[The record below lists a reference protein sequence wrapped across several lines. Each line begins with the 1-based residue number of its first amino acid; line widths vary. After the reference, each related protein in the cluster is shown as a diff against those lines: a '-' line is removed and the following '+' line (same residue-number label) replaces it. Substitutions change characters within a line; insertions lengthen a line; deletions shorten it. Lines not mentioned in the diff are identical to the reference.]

1 MSEFFSH
8 FHFIRPWMLLAA
20 LPAIGLSWALLR
32 HQQKAVQWQ
41 SFIAPHLL
49 NYLVD
54 GQAQQVKRL
63 PLLALLA
70 MWILASLALAGPAWK
85 KLPQPVHKEVGALV
99 IIWDLS
105 PSMKATDLKPSRVVR
120 SRLKLFDLLKA
131 RKQGV
136 TALISYSGEAHIVT
150 PLTDD
155 TDTISSLITGL
166 HPDIMPVTGSNTEM
180 ALETAIQLLSDGGVQ
195 RGDILFVTDGI
206 ADEALPELSKLAQN
220 SGHRITVWGIGT
232 ADGAPIPGKNGGFIK
247 NRAGDIIIAQL
258 DEPQLS
264 DAAAAMGGVYVPFT
278 NNDFDLNSFQNFSG
292 QSLTQLQQQS
302 ERTFDKWYEHGP
314 HLLLLIL
321 PFAAFAFRRGWLLT
335 LSCLGLFMHTEPS
348 QALEWQDLWLNQDQ
362 QAYKKLQN
370 GDAASAAE
378 AFNNPQWKGIADY
391 KNQNYEAAL
400 ENFSQQEN
408 AQDLFNQGNALA
420 HLDNYE
426 QAKAAYQRALELEPD
441 FQEAKDNLDIVKQLE
456 QLQQQQQNQ
465 DDSQQGQQDQQNQD
479 NASQQGQQNQQ
490 NQQSDGSQND
500 SQQSDAAQ
508 NEQQQNADN
517 SDSQNAQQHGEQDG
531 ENQQAS
537 EQNKQQLND
546 EQREALEQQYG
557 QQGEQ
562 AENEAEQEAQQAQQ
576 EQPDDTPPENAE
588 QQAQL
593 AKQQA
598 DAEQSQQEANQK
610 MAQAM
615 QNAQPRSEEDQA
627 LEQWLRKVPDD
638 PSGLLRNKFK
648 YESRERQLKLRNQT
662 RRPPGTAEPRL

>member
-1 MSEFFSH
+1 MP
-8 FHFIRPWMLLAA
+8 R
-20 LPAIGLSWALLR
+20 
-32 HQQKAVQWQ
+32 
-41 SFIAPHLL
+41 
-49 NYLVD
+49 
-54 GQAQQVKRL
+54 
-63 PLLALLA
+63 
-70 MWILASLALAGPAWK
+70 
-85 KLPQPVHKEVGALV
+85 PVHKEVGALV

-465 DDSQQGQQDQQNQD
+465 QNQQQNQDDSQQGQQDQQNQD

-557 QQGEQ
+557 QKGEQ
-562 AENEAEQEAQQAQQ
+562 AENEAEQEPQQAQQ